1 MVPGANLSLRF
12 AIGYAVGE
20 PGGGASSPIRNAG
33 TALRAAKSDPLSG
46 PRRFRHADDRAAR
59 HRVRMTHE
67 LKVAIANDEFVYHF
81 QPQVDL
87 VTGTWVGAEALIR
100 WNHPLFGI
108 QPPSKFIEAAER
120 TGLLL
125 DLGERG
131 LAAVTAF
138 SRRVNERSER
148 PLRFSVNVSAT
159 EFLHRDMAEML
170 DRVLRQTGAE
180 PAWLTLEITES
191 MFLNDTPGVVD
202 AFRRLRDIGVG
213 LSVDD
218 FGTGY
223 SSLSSLERFPIT
235 EIKIDRSF
243 IGELETSPAKM
254 VIVRAVIELGRTL
267 GLAIV
272 AEGVETEAQRALLVE
287 MGCPMGQGYLFG
299 RPEDGDSFAA
309 SLRRSHHPT
318 GDRKP

>member
-1 MVPGANLSLRF
+1 
-12 AIGYAVGE
+12 
-20 PGGGASSPIRNAG
+20 
-33 TALRAAKSDPLSG
+33 
-46 PRRFRHADDRAAR
+46 
-59 HRVRMTHE
+59 

-287 MGCPMGQGYLFG
+287 MGCPIGQGYLFG

-309 SLRRSHHPT
+309 GLRRSHHPT
-318 GDRKP
+318 GDRKL